1 MFRKD
6 FSKTR
11 LFNRQRFIRCQKG
24 PRASHLRF
32 MLGHKNHGSHNDSFR
47 IKPAVPFMT
56 FNKNGFAFANY
67 FAFTSFSISMTQPIY
82 LTHAHTHTQTLTPTH
97 TLSHSLW
104 LNQDKSSFVLSRT
117 ESHDAGKVETCHC

>member
-82 LTHAHTHTQTLTPTH
+82 LSHTHPH
-97 TLSHSLW
+97 KLSHSLW